1 MSVGPKP
8 LNQYPAYLHPL
19 FWLQRRKYGAV
30 LQSGLLWARVPRIF
44 SALALLYGAIDRS
57 SSPIPPQLR
66 SLITVRVSQINW
78 CSFCVDL
85 NSASLLERGASQE
98 KLEALGNWQESQ
110 LFDEKERVALEFAEV
125 VTRSDLR
132 VSGDLMTK
140 VKRYFDGDDLIEL
153 TALISFQ
160 NMSSKFNSALG
171 VEPQGFCL
179 KPKANKSEI

>member
-1 MSVGPKP
+1 MSVAPKP
-8 LNQYPAYLHPL
+8 LNQYPAYLQPL

-44 SALALLYGAIDRS
+44 SALALLYGAIDRR

-98 KLEALGNWQESQ
+98 KLEALGNWQESR
-110 LFDEKERVALEFAEV
+110 LFDEKERAALEYAEV

-132 VSGDLMTK
+132 VNQELMTR
-140 VKRYFDGDDLIEL
+140 VKRYFDGDDLVEL

-179 KPKANKSEI
+179 KPDAVKVRK